1 MEGVVSQP
9 DRPLGSE
16 FREELARLA
25 ADVRRMGALRWELA
39 RREALADVRAAR
51 RLAIAAAAAAAMA
64 LAVLPL
70 LAVATAWWLD
80 GWLGVPM
87 VAWLLVWAAAML
99 AAAAAV
105 GLLAWRRFRREFSG
119 LAETFAELR
128 EDLVWLQ
135 EWGGASKDEG

>member
-1 MEGVVSQP
+1 MSQP

-16 FREELARLA
+16 LREEIARLA
-25 ADVRRMGALRWELA
+25 ADVRRMAALRWELA
-39 RREALADVRAAR
+39 RRETAADLRAAR
-51 RLAIAAAAAAAMA
+51 RLGLAAVVAAVMA

-70 LAVATAWWLD
+70 LAVALACWLD

-87 VAWLLVWAAAML
+87 VAWLLVWAAALL
-99 AAAAAV
+99 AAATAV

-119 LAETFAELR
+119 LSGTLEELR

-135 EWGGASKDEG
+135 DWAERLGGKDEG